1 MLSLS
6 GKQILNH
13 KVRFGL
19 RFPRSAGT
27 TFDQKPIQSLCMLSP
42 SLWVHVWVRSAVSR
56 RPCFLAC
63 LHFLYL
69 LWFFC
74 LLFNRVPEPKRE
86 EFDENIPFKTMNSEV
101 SHTLCNVWLW
111 VSVFVPCAARG
122 SYSDE
127 DWAGLYKYSRMS
139 SEVLLFLGSFRRTVV
154 FGFPVG
160 PFQSHVLG
168 HPNVLGM
175 GMGSVS
181 WKGP

>member
-1 MLSLS
+1 MDCSSLAVLGPPLAKS
-6 GKQILNH
+6 LYSPCACC
-13 KVRFGL
+13 
-19 RFPRSAGT
+19 PRLYEFTCES
-27 TFDQKPIQSLCMLSP
+27 DL
-42 SLWVHVWVRSAVSR
+42 
-56 RPCFLAC
+56 
-63 LHFLYL
+63 LYL
-69 LWFFC
+69 EDLVS
-74 LLFNRVPEPKRE
+74 LLASISSTCYDFSASSLTEFPEPKRE

-122 SYSDE
+122 SSSDE
-127 DWAGLYKYSRMS
+127 GWAGLYKYSRMS
-139 SEVLLFLGSFRRTVV
+139 SEVLLFLCSFRRTVV

-160 PFQSHVLG
+160 PFQSRVLG